1 MASSPPPR
9 RRQADATEPK
19 STKRKPTPRD
29 APKPKSKRARLTVD
43 AAESSQVTCLD
54 EYRLPLADG
63 DAFYVPSIVDEA
75 TAQQWHDE
83 LVNLDEWY
91 RPTLKVYGK
100 DVVQSRKIAAF
111 ATDRSLELKYSG
123 HPVKMSY
130 DYPPL
135 LRKIQDLVE
144 ARTGCLYNHV
154 MANLY
159 EDGGVYI
166 GKHRDNR
173 ENRVIASLSLGQPRT
188 FILTHT
194 HPPPALSTSAP
205 SDVPPTA
212 PPHSTSSSSSS
223 SPSDP
228 TDPPPRPP
236 APALVYTHRSTLAS
250 GSLLVMQGAMQQ
262 HWKHEVPR
270 EKRACKGSRISLT
283 FRQLV
288 F

>member
-1 MASSPPPR
+1 MSPSPPPPP
-9 RRQADATEPK
+9 QADATALK
-19 STKRKPTPRD
+19 STKRKPTPRA
-29 APKPKSKRARLTVD
+29 APKPRAKRARLTVD
-43 AAESSQVTCLD
+43 AGESSQVTCLD
-54 EYRLPLADG
+54 DYRLPLADG
-63 DAFYVPSIVDEA
+63 DAYYVPSIIDEA
-75 TAQQWHDE
+75 TAQEWHDE
-83 LVNLDEWY
+83 LLKLDEWY

-111 ATDRSLELKYSG
+111 ATDPSLELRYSG
-123 HPVKMSY
+123 HPVKMSFT
-130 DYPPL
+130 YPPL

-144 ARTGCLYNHV
+144 ERTGCVYNHV

-188 FILTHT
+188 FVLTHT
-194 HPPPALSTSAP
+194 NPPPPSSASAP
-205 SDVPPTA
+205 LTAAPAPSPSASPTSPSTALAPLA
-212 PPHSTSSSSSS
+212 PP
-223 SPSDP
+223 PQP
-228 TDPPPRPP
+228 ELLY
-236 APALVYTHRSTLAS
+236 AHRSTLAS

-270 EKRACKGSRISLT
+270 EKRTAKASRISLT